1 MRMKSGVSR
10 HPDLL
15 RRFVAMPFVFWGRDG
30 SSRICIESN
39 ELEIALRIRGSAV
52 VQREGRRAG
61 RLLCKI
67 IRDMAAPV
75 EGSEISILSDGSL
88 RVLHRGRGTIV
99 IHDRER
105 SELLGFLASNVKAS
119 ELVSSLLPLLFE
131 SETEERVSFSAFT
144 NK

>member
-1 MRMKSGVSR
+1 MTHGVSR
-10 HPDLL
+10 QPDLL
-15 RRFVAMPFVFWGRDG
+15 RRFVAMPFVFGGRDG

-39 ELEIALRIRGSAV
+39 ELEIALTIRGSAV
-52 VQREGRRAG
+52 VQREGRRTG
-61 RLLCKI
+61 GLSCKV
-67 IRDMAAPV
+67 IRDMSAPV

-88 RVLHRGRGTIV
+88 RVLRQGRGTIV

-105 SELLGFLASNVKAS
+105 SELLGFLASNVTVS

-131 SETEERVSFSAFT
+131 TETEERVKFSAFT

>member
-1 MRMKSGVSR
+1 MTSGVSR

-15 RRFVAMPFVFWGRDG
+15 RRFLATPFVFVERDG
-30 SSRICIESN
+30 SSQICIESN
-39 ELEIALRIRGSAV
+39 ELEIALRIRGAAV

-61 RLLCKI
+61 GLSCKI

-75 EGSEISILSDGSL
+75 GGSEISILSDGPL
-88 RVLHRGRGTIV
+88 RVLKRGRGTIV

-105 SELLGFLASNVKAS
+105 SELLGFLASNVKVS

-131 SETEERVSFSAFT
+131 TETEERVEFSAFT